1 MRIITFI
8 MVILLAIPHL
18 TYASRVKEYSLSDC
32 INKADVIIIVFF
44 NSVEDIKDKG
54 VLKIKVLTLLKGHLE
69 KQEIFIA
76 SYSQHSKSGIGPEGP
91 IKAKPKEGY
100 IFFLNSKPNDEDQY
114 LMFDEHDGIIQSN
127 GPVLLEI
134 RNQLKSNNKT
144 R

>member
-1 MRIITFI
+1 MRIITLF
-8 MVILLAIPHL
+8 MFILLAIPHSAC
-18 TYASRVKEYSLSDC
+18 ASRVKENSLSDC
-32 INKADVIIIVFF
+32 INKADVIIIGFV

-54 VLKIKVLTLLKGHLE
+54 VLKIRVLTLLRGHLE
-69 KQEIFIA
+69 EQEIFIA
-76 SYSQHSKSGIGPEGP
+76 SLSQHSESGIGPEGP

-100 IFFLNSKPNDEDQY
+100 IFFLNSKPNDEGQY

-134 RNQLKSNNKT
+134 RNQLKSNNKI